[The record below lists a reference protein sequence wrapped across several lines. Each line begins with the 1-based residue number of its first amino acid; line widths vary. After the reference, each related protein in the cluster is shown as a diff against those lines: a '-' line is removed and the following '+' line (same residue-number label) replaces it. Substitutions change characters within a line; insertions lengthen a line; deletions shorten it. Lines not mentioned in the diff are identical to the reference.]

1 MSSITTQK
9 NYSSFIQECRFFFC
23 QKLFEGQWDGKEKY
37 IVASDTPEGELLK
50 KYPEI
55 MKALSPYVF
64 CNAACGEAYS
74 ESTKNMD
81 KFIKRSKSTISFGE
95 IEVLES
101 QIGYNETDND
111 SQDLIKEAL
120 SVCTPLQ
127 RERIIKYYIEGMNLR
142 QIANGK
148 NIANVQQSI
157 QAGLKKIK
165 NYFESDT

>member
-9 NYSSFIQECRFFFC
+9 NYSSFIRECRFFFC
-23 QKLFEGQWDGKEKY
+23 QKLFEGQWEGKEKY
-37 IVASDTPEGELLK
+37 IVASDTPEDELLK

-64 CNAACGEAYS
+64 CNAACGDVYA
-74 ESTKNMD
+74 ESVKNMD

-95 IEVLES
+95 IEVLEN
-101 QIGYNETDND
+101 QIAYNEADNE
-111 SQDLIKEAL
+111 SQELIKEGL
-120 SVCTPLQ
+120 SICTPLQ
-127 RERIIKYYIEGMNLR
+127 RERIIKYYIEGKNLR

-157 QAGLKKIK
+157 QTGLKKIK
-165 NYFESDT
+165 KYFESDT